1 MLVEDHP
8 RMLDDALEVLLD
20 ALGYGFDRQSTDR
33 SLRTKL
39 VLFVVFFLVL
49 IGIFVAIDQFA

>member
-1 MLVEDHP
+1 
-8 RMLDDALEVLLD
+8 MLDDALEVLLD
-20 ALGYGFDRQSTDR
+20 ALGYGFDCQSTDR